1 MLLAR
6 MLRRQIRCLYY
17 PTLLPFVQT
26 ESHRV
31 ARNTA
36 VTAHIRSL
44 RRKLAYAAE
53 PMIRTIAD
61 TGYKIDFNEPYST

>member
-1 MLLAR
+1 

-17 PTLLPFVQT
+17 PTLVPFVQT

-36 VTAHIRSL
+36 VTAQSL

-53 PMIRTIAD
+53 PMIRTIAG